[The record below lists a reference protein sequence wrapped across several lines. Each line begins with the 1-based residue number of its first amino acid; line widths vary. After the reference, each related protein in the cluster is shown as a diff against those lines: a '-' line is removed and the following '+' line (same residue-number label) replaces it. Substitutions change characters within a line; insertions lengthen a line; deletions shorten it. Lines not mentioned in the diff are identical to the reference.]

1 MKFEKNMNNVNEVIV
16 GIMTGKIIFFSVG
29 DSKRLV
35 IGKKVKGNFW
45 DIKEYDTRT
54 HLSQCYEPVGEYV
67 VQESNYLISYDTAA
81 LKLGNLSGIKGL
93 KVGLCF

>member
-29 DSKRLV
+29 DDKRLV
-35 IGKKVKGNFW
+35 IGKRVRGNFW
-45 DIKEYDTRT
+45 DIKEYDT
-54 HLSQCYEPVGEYV
+54 QCYVPVGECV

-81 LKLGNLSGIKGL
+81 LKLGNLSDIKGL

>member
-16 GIMTGKIIFFSVG
+16 GIMTEKIIFFSVG

-35 IGKKVKGNFW
+35 IGKRVKGNFW

-54 HLSQCYEPVGEYV
+54 HYESLNECI

-81 LKLGNLSGIKGL
+81 LKLGNLSDIKGL